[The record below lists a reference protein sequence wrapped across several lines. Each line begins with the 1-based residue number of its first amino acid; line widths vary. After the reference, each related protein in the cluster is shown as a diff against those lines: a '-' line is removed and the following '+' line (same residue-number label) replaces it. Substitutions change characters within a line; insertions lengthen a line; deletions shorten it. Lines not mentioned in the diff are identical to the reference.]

1 MAYWNYRKMLKCG
14 SHILL
19 TKLVSLDELELAKVL
34 LLSFFWSKKIL
45 FFSCFIKKFG
55 LYSHFHPG
63 SLESSCKALFVSY
76 KWFNSL
82 LLLTFPIK
90 KKKKKKW
97 GWILKVSQ
105 TVVWCLLLIE
115 ADDGMLS
122 ICFHAINCSPS
133 NFQIKINP

>member
-90 KKKKKKW
+90 KKKKKMRLNPKSVTNSSMVLAFNR
-97 GWILKVSQ
+97 GWWWDAVNLFSCNK
-105 TVVWCLLLIE
+105 LLTFKFS
-115 ADDGMLS
+115 DK
-122 ICFHAINCSPS
+122 N
-133 NFQIKINP
+133 